1 MGEPAGIGPDITL
14 RAWLH
19 GRGGELP
26 PFVYIGCPRVLAD
39 RAAVL
44 NLDIAIA
51 EVTAPAE
58 AVSVFAHA
66 LPVLP
71 QPCLPAHAGKASA
84 KTANAVI
91 KSIQT
96 TVHLALAGEVAAV
109 VTNPIAKSIL
119 TQAGFPFPG
128 HTEFLAHLAQEAMGQ
143 TARPHPVM
151 MLVSD
156 DLKVVPVT
164 IHIPLAKIPDLLTT
178 DLIFETGIIVA
189 NDLASRF
196 NLNRPRI
203 ALSGLNPHAG
213 EDGTMGLEESQTI
226 APAMKRLRDA
236 GIDVSGPWPAD
247 SMFHAGARNTYD
259 VALCM
264 YHDQAL
270 IPIKTLAFDLA
281 VNTTLGLNFVRT
293 SPDHGTAFDLA
304 GKGTARPFSLIQA
317 LKLGASMAGN
327 DPVPGA
333 ANPVLDETPHGQ

>member
-14 RAWLH
+14 QAWLY

-26 PFVYIGCPRVLAD
+26 PFVYIGSAQVLAD
-39 RAAVL
+39 RAALADV
-44 NLDIAIA
+44 DVTIS
-51 EVTAPAE
+51 EVSVPAE
-58 AVSVFAHA
+58 AVSVFSRA

-71 QPCLPAHAGKASA
+71 QPCPPVHVGRASA

-91 KSIQT
+91 QSIDT
-96 TVHLALAGEVAAV
+96 AVHLALAGEVAAV
-109 VTNPIAKSIL
+109 VTNPIAKSVL

-128 HTEFLAHLAQEAMGQ
+128 HTEFLAHLDREATGQ
-143 TARPHPVM
+143 AARPHPVM

-164 IHIPLAKIPDLLTT
+164 IHIPLAKIPGLLTT
-178 DLIFETGIIVA
+178 DLIFETGVIVA
-189 NDLASRF
+189 NELVNRF
-196 NLNRPRI
+196 NLSRPRI

-213 EDGTMGLEESQTI
+213 ENGTMGLEENQIIS
-226 APAMKRLRDA
+226 PAMKRLQDA

-247 SMFHAGARNTYD
+247 SMFHAAARNTYD

-317 LKLGASMAGN
+317 LKLGALMANN
-327 DPVPGA
+327 DPSPSA
-333 ANPVLDETPHGQ
+333 ANTVRDDTSHEQ